1 MTKTSLAATLT
12 DRDLD
17 EIEAQM
23 DSTVPIYVPTLI
35 RELRETRKALKAALD
50 AHRDT
55 LLVARAASMHA
66 YASANQ
72 LDAIVKAGAR

>member
-1 MTKTSLAATLT
+1 MTKTDSTATLT

-35 RELRETRKALKAALD
+35 RELRD
-50 AHRDT
+50 ARE
-55 LLVARAASMHA
+55 LLAR
-66 YASANQ
+66 
-72 LDAIVKAGAR
+72 LIEARR